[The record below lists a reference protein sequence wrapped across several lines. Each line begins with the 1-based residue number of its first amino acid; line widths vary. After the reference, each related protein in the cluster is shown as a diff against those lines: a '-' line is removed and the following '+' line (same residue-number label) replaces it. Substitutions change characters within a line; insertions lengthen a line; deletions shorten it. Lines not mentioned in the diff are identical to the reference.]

1 MPRDLT
7 SFVKEDALSD
17 MSPLGR
23 SEQHQDQQTTQQDPP
38 GSQDEP
44 PMMFRDSIQAK
55 GNQERD
61 ELHPYTQTLTL
72 SDVDSCVILEEAAFP
87 PHERAT
93 KEKFRYRLGKC
104 SELSLGIFTSHE
116 GTDIP
121 TAATSQPVYSGAPHR
136 KAVLLGH
143 IVATKTTNAIVSD
156 SDMALPSDDPA
167 NPALGNKQEGR
178 TVAIHSLAV
187 LPQFQRKGLG
197 STLLKA
203 YLDRLAKQDVAD
215 RAALIAHEDMI
226 PYYEK
231 FGFKNRGKSAAQFG
245 GGGWFDMVKEVTLE
259 DEGDS

>member
-23 SEQHQDQQTTQQDPP
+23 SEQHQDQQPTQQDPP

-93 KEKFRYRLGKC
+93 KEKVSQPISYLVSGYQPILQN
-104 SELSLGIFTSHE
+104 S
-116 GTDIP
+116 
-121 TAATSQPVYSGAPHR
+121 ATSP
-136 KAVLLGH
+136 
-143 IVATKTTNAIVSD
+143 
-156 SDMALPSDDPA
+156 
-167 NPALGNKQEGR
+167 
-178 TVAIHSLAV
+178 
-187 LPQFQRKGLG
+187 F
-197 STLLKA
+197 
-203 YLDRLAKQDVAD
+203 
-215 RAALIAHEDMI
+215 
-226 PYYEK
+226 
-231 FGFKNRGKSAAQFG
+231 
-245 GGGWFDMVKEVTLE
+245 
-259 DEGDS
+259 